1 MTGLTVTVTSPRRR
15 TVGVLL
21 AQLAV
26 LALALLLVHLVLA
39 AGNTH
44 EQPAPAVSGAVP
56 TAPGGLAGQILLAAL
71 AVIVVTRVCG
81 WCARRVGQ
89 PRVVGEIVGG
99 VLLGPTVLGA
109 LAPAVAE
116 WLLPE
121 AVMPVLDGLADLGLV
136 LFMFLVGLELDTR
149 LVRRQSHQ
157 AATLANVGLVV
168 PFTLGVALALLL
180 YPTFG
185 TGIAF
190 TPFALFLGVAMA
202 VSALPVLAAL
212 LTERGLAGT
221 RLGTLALSCAA
232 AEDVAAWCLLAVVV
246 ALAQAT
252 DPAAALGTMA
262 MAAGYAALMLGV
274 VRPLLRGAVARW
286 LPDGRV
292 THAALAAVVVGLLL
306 SAAATSLIGIHAI
319 FGAFLFGVVLPAP
332 TAARQALV
340 RRIGDLTG
348 VLLLPMFFAVSGLHT
363 DLRLLGSQAAAWAA
377 LGLVML
383 AAVGGKL
390 GAVTLA
396 GRATGLAWREAT
408 CLGVLLNTRGLTE
421 LVILGIGLRLGA
433 IPEPIYALLVL
444 MAVVTTMA
452 ANPLLTRI
460 LPRSHEGAL
469 P

>member
-1 MTGLTVTVTSPRRR
+1 
-15 TVGVLL
+15 
-21 AQLAV
+21 
-26 LALALLLVHLVLA
+26 
-39 AGNTH
+39 
-44 EQPAPAVSGAVP
+44 
-56 TAPGGLAGQILLAAL
+56 
-71 AVIVVTRVCG
+71 
-81 WCARRVGQ
+81 
-89 PRVVGEIVGG
+89 
-99 VLLGPTVLGA
+99 
-109 LAPAVAE
+109 
-116 WLLPE
+116 
-121 AVMPVLDGLADLGLV
+121 MPVLDGLADLGLV
-136 LFMFLVGLELDTR
+136 LFMFLIGLELDTR
-149 LVRRQSHQ
+149 LVRRQGHQ

-168 PFTLGVALALLL
+168 PFTLGVAVALLL

-185 TGIAF
+185 AGIAF

-212 LTERGLAGT
+212 LAERGLAGT

-252 DPAAALGTMA
+252 NPAAALGTMA
-262 MAAGYAALMLGV
+262 MAAGYAGLMLCV
-274 VRPLLRGAVARW
+274 VRPLLRRAVARW

-348 VLLLPMFFAVSGLHT
+348 VLLLPMFFAVSGMHT
-363 DLRLLGSQAAAWAA
+363 DLRLLGSQATAWAA
-377 LGLVML
+377 FGLVML

-396 GRATGLAWREAT
+396 GRATGLAWREST
-408 CLGVLLNTRGLTE
+408 CLGVLLNTGGLTE

-444 MAVVTTMA
+444 MAVATTMA

-460 LPRSHEGAL
+460 LPRSHEGSPIMTDHPNPGRGTPAGSYDAIVLGGGLAGLTLAL
-469 P
+469 QIKKARPNTSVLVLERRPHPVPEARAQGGRVHRGDLGALLHRRPGSGRAHPHPSVTQERAAVLLA

>member
-1 MTGLTVTVTSPRRR
+1 MTGLTLAVTSPRRR
-15 TVGVLL
+15 TVGVVL
-21 AQLAV
+21 AQLML
-26 LALALLLVHLVLA
+26 LALALLLVRLLIS
-39 AGNTH
+39 AGNTSA
-44 EQPAPAVSGAVP
+44 EPVPGATGASP
-56 TAPGGLAGQILLAAL
+56 GAPGGIAGQVLLACL
-71 AVIVVTRVCG
+71 AVIVVTRAAG
-81 WCARRVGQ
+81 WCAGRVGQ

-109 LAPAVAE
+109 LAPTVAG
-116 WLLPE
+116 WLLPP

-149 LVRRQSHQ
+149 LVRRQGHQ
-157 AATLANVGLVV
+157 AATLANIGLVV
-168 PFTLGVALALLL
+168 PFTLGVAVALLL

-185 TGIAF
+185 AGRAF

-202 VSALPVLAAL
+202 VSALPVLAAI

-221 RLGTLALSCAA
+221 RLGTLALSCAV

-246 ALAQAT
+246 AFAQAT
-252 DPAAALGTMA
+252 NPGTALGTIA
-262 MAAGYAALMLGV
+262 MSAGYAVLMLGV
-274 VRPLLRGAVARW
+274 VRPLLRRVVARW

-292 THAALAAVVVGLLL
+292 TPAALAAVVAGLLL

-332 TAARQALV
+332 TPARQALA

-363 DLRLLGSQAAAWAA
+363 DLRVLGGAAAWAA

-390 GAVTLA
+390 GAVTVA
-396 GRATGLAWREAT
+396 GRGTGLPWREAT

-421 LVILGIGLRLGA
+421 LVILGIGLQLGA
-433 IPEPIYALLVL
+433 IPEPVYALLVL
-444 MAVVTTMA
+444 MAVVTTMI

-460 LPRSHEGAL
+460 LPRPHEGA
-469 P
+469 PS